1 MKKKEE
7 VENEKTKEEKD
18 EKKKKEN
25 DEKKKEEEC
34 VLVLW
39 KEEHKEAGN
48 LKIRGIG
55 CLAMIQYVFFCDI
68 FIVHSYIHSELN
80 IDI

>member
-25 DEKKKEEEC
+25 DEKKEEEC

-48 LKIRGIG
+48 LKICGIG
-55 CLAMIQYVFFCDI
+55 CLAMIKKIISVTCSLFTHTYTR
-68 FIVHSYIHSELN
+68 N
-80 IDI
+80 